1 MQIKDG
7 GILIISGPR
16 TGSSNL
22 LKSIGSAYNK
32 KSVYEPNM
40 IEQKPPYDSSRDVVK
55 IVPTWWRYLS
65 KGYDLL
71 PPAKEFNT
79 VVLLNRRN
87 REEQLE
93 SLYVFGKYHKT
104 PYEKWGTEK
113 EIDKKSDSWKRLT
126 SWLNRLDI
134 VLNKLSEDLNI
145 PIDYYEDVY
154 KNKTLSNKDIKL
166 DLEYLN
172 PKYKLR
178 QVNSNKSILI

>member
-1 MQIKDG
+1 MKINDG

-22 LKSIGSAYNK
+22 LKSISFAYNK
-32 KSVYEPNM
+32 KFVFEPD
-40 IEQKPPYDSSRDVVK
+40 IFETPPLYDSSKDVVK
-55 IVPTWWRYLS
+55 IIPLKKYHLD
-65 KGYDLL
+65 KGYDFL
-71 PPAKEFNT
+71 PIAKQFNT

-93 SLYVFGKYHKT
+93 SLYVMGTDKKT
-104 PYEKWGTEK
+104 GIKKRWGIEK
-113 EIDKKSDSWKRLT
+113 EIDKDSNYYGYLAQWMDE
-126 SWLNRLDI
+126 LDI

-154 KNKTLSNKDIKL
+154 KNKTLSNKDINL
-166 DLEYLN
+166 ELEYLN

-178 QVNSNKSILI
+178 QVKPKTII